1 MTQQV
6 PNCKT
11 HIIELLGLLA
21 SEEQQLAYEKNVPHV
36 DITTELVCMW
46 FDDQYHPDYAG
57 FISSFTP
64 DELATLAEFHR
75 FYDEREK
82 QLPESQG
89 TVRTWLASP
98 IWREIMEKAHET
110 VTRIAA

>member
-1 MTQQV
+1 MSNQT
-6 PNCKT
+6 PNRKT

-21 SEEQQLAYEKNVPHV
+21 SEEQQLDYEKNVPHV
-36 DITTELVCMW
+36 DITAELVCMW

-57 FISSFTP
+57 FTSSFTP
-64 DELATLAEFHR
+64 DELAALAEFHK

-82 QLPESQG
+82 KLPESQG

-98 IWREIMEKAHET
+98 IWREIMRKANET
-110 VTRIAA
+110 VARIAA